1 MLIPLKFAL
10 RAALVVLFAAAV
22 YYRFARYD
30 TLKYYLLFGAW
41 VIVLGVYVWRYG
53 KRFK

>member
-10 RAALVVLFAAAV
+10 RAALVVLFAAAI
-22 YYRFARYD
+22 YYRFARHEAL
-30 TLKYYLLFGAW
+30 TYYLLFGAW
-41 VIVLGVYVWRYG
+41 VIVLGAYVWRYG